1 MPEIDILLNDYH
13 TYSSEEDSDY
23 LTKDKEAKDK
33 EAVKADPEKE
43 SDYSINKPWP
53 KVIKAK
59 VIHD

>member
-1 MPEIDILLNDYH
+1 MPETDIPLNSYH

-23 LTKDKEAKDK
+23 LIKDK

-43 SDYSINKPWP
+43 RDYSINKPWP
-53 KVIKAK
+53 KLIKAK